1 MKDRQQKGSQ
11 HVPLWQTII
20 NGLCKVIPSAL
31 PLYLWLDVF
40 FWMYQDFAQND
51 CSLKVWEEEEE
62 FFRPLS
68 HYCSP
73 QLHLGIQDAKLCYR
87 VQSQLHK
94 INV

>member
-40 FWMYQDFAQND
+40 VTFPKVREGVFPSTRNLFL
-51 CSLKVWEEEEE
+51 LK
-62 FFRPLS
+62 LS
-68 HYCSP
+68 
-73 QLHLGIQDAKLCYR
+73 
-87 VQSQLHK
+87 
-94 INV
+94 